1 MYLEQRIEQ
10 LENVTVEHG
19 KQIEMI
25 AAGLATLTTTV
36 NNGFSEMRAEFRL
49 VKSDITELKTD
60 VAGLKTDVAQLK
72 TDVAELKT
80 DVAQLKTEVIE
91 IKGRLDRLTIGV
103 ESLVELIKTR
113 II

>member
-36 NNGFSEMRAEFRL
+36 NNGFNEMRNEFRL
-49 VKSDITELKTD
+49 VKSDI
-60 VAGLKTDVAQLK
+60 AGLKTDVAALQTDVAVLK
-72 TDVAELKT
+72 TDV
-80 DVAQLKTEVIE
+80 VE
-91 IKGRLDRLTIGV
+91 IKDRLDRLTIGV
-103 ESLVELIKTR
+103 ESLVELIKTK

>member
-36 NNGFSEMRAEFRL
+36 NNGFNEMRAEFRL

-60 VAGLKTDVAQLK
+60 VA
-72 TDVAELKT
+72 ELKT
-80 DVAQLKTEVIE
+80 DVAQLKTEVVE
-91 IKGRLDRLTIGV
+91 IKGRLDRLTVGV

>member
-36 NNGFSEMRAEFRL
+36 NNGFNEMRNEFRL
-49 VKSDITELKTD
+49 VKSDIAGLKTD
-60 VAGLKTDVAQLK
+60 VAELKSDVAVLKTDVAQLK
-72 TDVAELKT
+72 TDV
-80 DVAQLKTEVIE
+80 VE
-91 IKGRLDRLTIGV
+91 IKDRLDRLTIGV
-103 ESLVELIKTR
+103 ESLVELIKTK

>member
-36 NNGFSEMRAEFRL
+36 NNGFNEMRNEFRL
-49 VKSDITELKTD
+49 VKSDIAVLKADVAVLKIDVAELKTD
-60 VAGLKTDVAQLK
+60 VSVLKTDVAQLK
-72 TDVAELKT
+72 TDV
-80 DVAQLKTEVIE
+80 VE
-91 IKGRLDRLTIGV
+91 IKDRLDRLTIGV
-103 ESLVELIKTR
+103 ESLVELIKTK